1 MKSIQARKKRAILQM
16 LICATLWSTGG
27 ILIKMIP
34 WNPFVIAGCRSIVAS
49 VVLVLYIKLS
59 GLPFI
64 FNQKTILAGLFMS
77 LTCVSF
83 VAANKLTTAA
93 NAIVL
98 QFTAPVFIMVFSVLF
113 FKRKFIKADILAVV
127 FSLVGISLF
136 FFDQLTPGR
145 LFGNCVAIFAGM
157 CMSWMFILIG
167 ESNTQ
172 ESINSILVAQMIT
185 ILIAL
190 PFFMLY
196 PPELTVQPIVC
207 ALLLGVFQL
216 ALPYILF
223 ARASEYCPPLACS
236 LLGALEP
243 LLNPVWVFLL
253 DGEAPGIFA
262 LIGGVIVIAT
272 VTLWCLK
279 SEKPEQ
285 PQPAGEGV

>member
-1 MKSIQARKKRAILQM
+1 MKSTRSQKNSAILQM

-34 WNPFVIAGCRSIVAS
+34 WNPFVIAGCRSVVAAA
-49 VVLVLYIKLS
+49 VLALYIKLG
-59 GLPFI
+59 GLPFML
-64 FNQKTILAGLFMS
+64 NKKTILAGLFMS

-98 QFTAPVFIMVFSVLF
+98 QFTSPVFIIVFSVLF
-113 FKRKFIKADILAVV
+113 FKKKFVRADILAVL
-127 FSLVGISLF
+127 FSMIGISLF
-136 FFDQLTPGR
+136 FFDRLTAGK

-157 CMSWMFILIG
+157 CMSWMFMLIG
-167 ESNTQ
+167 ASNTR
-172 ESINSILVAQMIT
+172 ERINSILIAQIIT
-185 ILIAL
+185 IMIAL
-190 PFFMLY
+190 PFFILY
-196 PPELTVQPIVC
+196 PPELTTKPAVSTLI
-207 ALLLGVFQL
+207 LGVLQL

-223 ARASEYCPPLACS
+223 AKASEYCPPLACS

-243 LLNPVWVFLL
+243 LLNPVWVFLF

-262 LIGGVIVIAT
+262 LAGGAIVIAT

-279 SEKPEQ
+279 GDQSGR
-285 PQPAGEGV
+285 PQAAGESI